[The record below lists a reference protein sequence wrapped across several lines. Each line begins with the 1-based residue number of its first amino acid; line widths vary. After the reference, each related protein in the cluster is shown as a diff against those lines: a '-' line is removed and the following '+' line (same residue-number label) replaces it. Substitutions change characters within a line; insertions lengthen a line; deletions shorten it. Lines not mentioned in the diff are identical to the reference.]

1 MNTDVA
7 VVELVER
14 IYKKLFAKKLANK
27 KVRYSHEPRTP
38 KMREKTQPDCVVSMV
53 ILAG

>member
-14 IYKKLFAKKLANK
+14 IYKKLYTKKLANK

-38 KMREKTQPDCVVSMV
+38 KSGKKNAAWLRC
-53 ILAG
+53 